1 MVNEMEKADGKTIEI
16 IIYLHLMSAC
26 KFGDTVHM
34 KTLHAT
40 HSIKHVNT
48 DRYQLTSVS
57 AMIG

>member
-1 MVNEMEKADGKTIEI
+1 MEKAVGKTIEI
-16 IIYLHLMSAC
+16 IIYLYPMSAC